1 MKWVKS
7 FTVKSIWHFHWL
19 KFLDKK
25 ILFFLQVNPEHYVF
39 STFGVLHVYPDQPA
53 ESMSLSDWQREA
65 VLWTA
70 VSNIPFFK
78 NFLVLKMFCKYVF
91 LSYIWFM
98 LFNATFNNISVIS
111 LWSVLLVEESGV
123 LSENHRPVQS
133 HWQTLSHNVV
143 SSTPRHEWCSNSQL

>member
-1 MKWVKS
+1 LIKKS
-7 FTVKSIWHFHWL
+7 FFI
-19 KFLDKK
+19 
-25 ILFFLQVNPEHYVF
+25 LQVNPEHYVF

-98 LFNATFNNISVIS
+98 MF
-111 LWSVLLVEESGV
+111 
-123 LSENHRPVQS
+123 
-133 HWQTLSHNVV
+133 
-143 SSTPRHEWCSNSQL
+143 

>member
-98 LFNATFNNISVIS
+98 VFNATFNNISVIS

>member
-1 MKWVKS
+1 MIKKS
-7 FTVKSIWHFHWL
+7 F
-19 KFLDKK
+19 FL
-25 ILFFLQVNPEHYVF
+25 LQVNPEHYVF

-98 LFNATFNNISVIS
+98 IFNATFNNISVIS
-111 LWSVLLVEESGV
+111 LWSVLLVEESRV
-123 LSENHRPVQS
+123 PRKNHPPVAS
-133 HWQTLSHNVV
+133 HCQTVSHNVV
-143 SSTPRHEWCSNSQL
+143 LNGVRTYNFSADRHWLHMQL